1 MHGAGARARTG
12 DSHGC
17 DGSVEVDMVLLKTNR
32 PSRSTN
38 GLFRELETP
47 KAKAA
52 ETAATVQAAAAEDRD
67 RLKQR
72 IDQAQDAANQAM
84 HDAKQQAEQAADR
97 AGSNGRK

>member
-1 MHGAGARARTG
+1 M
-12 DSHGC
+12 DFSE
-17 DGSVEVDMVLLKTNR
+17 SSK
-32 PSRSTN
+32 P
-38 GLFRELETP
+38 P